1 MIGDILSFIE
11 KVGLPITVALAVG
24 WFLFII
30 LKFILAQVNDRISGL
45 GRSLLSLENKIDVMN
60 NDIVKIDALFSSAFN
75 VEPNLNRIAAS
86 EGKKDCRDD

>member
-11 KVGLPITVALAVG
+11 KVGLPIAAALAVG

-30 LKFILAQVNDRISGL
+30 LKFILAQVNDRISDL
-45 GRSLLSLENKIDVMN
+45 GKSLLSLENKIDVMN

-86 EGKKDCRDD
+86 EGKEDCRDD

>member
-1 MIGDILSFIE
+1 MIGDILSFME
-11 KVGLPITVALAVG
+11 QVGLPITAALAVG

-30 LKFILAQVNDRISGL
+30 LKFILAQVNERISGL
-45 GRSLLSLENKIDVMN
+45 GKSLLSLENKVDVMN

-86 EGKKDCRDD
+86 EGKEDCRDD

>member
-1 MIGDILSFIE
+1 MIGDILTFIE
-11 KVGLPITVALAVG
+11 KVGLPITAALAIG

-45 GRSLLSLENKIDVMN
+45 GNALLSLENKVDVMN

-75 VEPNLNRIAAS
+75 VEPNLDRIAAS
-86 EGKKDCRDD
+86 EGKEDCRDD

>member
-11 KVGLPITVALAVG
+11 KVGLPITAALAVG

-45 GRSLLSLENKIDVMN
+45 GNSLLSLENKVDVMN

-75 VEPNLNRIAAS
+75 VEPNLDRIAAS
-86 EGKKDCRDD
+86 EGKDDCRDD